1 MNAKDLQIDT
11 WRKEAEAEYEQWL
24 DSLDLQQEQQAR
36 LVEQGHVPSP
46 IGGYHAEV

>member
-1 MNAKDLQIDT
+1 MSTPAKDAMIDQY
-11 WRKEAEAEYEQWL
+11 REEEYEQYLDWL
-24 DSLDLQQEQQAR
+24 DQQQEQQAR